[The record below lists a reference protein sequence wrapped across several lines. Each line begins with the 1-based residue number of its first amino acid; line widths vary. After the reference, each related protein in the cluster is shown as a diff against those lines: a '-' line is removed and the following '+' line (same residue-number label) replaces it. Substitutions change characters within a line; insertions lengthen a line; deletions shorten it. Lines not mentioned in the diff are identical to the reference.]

1 MQQVKNR
8 DMQTIS
14 VIVPFY
20 NVETCIQRCIAGLL
34 AQQYP
39 REAYEI
45 IMVDNNST
53 DASAAIVKQHPHIT
67 LLTERKQGAYA
78 ARNRG
83 LAAAQGSI
91 LAFTDP
97 DCVPDPHWLQQ
108 IATAFAPT
116 DDVALVL
123 GHCHMAQETYVLSL
137 LEAYEH
143 QKLSFVFNSGRK
155 NLYFGYTNNMAVR
168 REAFSR
174 VGPFVERA
182 RGADQIFVRQ
192 VADAYASNSVRYDA
206 TIRVRHLEMESA
218 WKYYQKQF
226 IYGQSN
232 RLCGE
237 IVAVRP
243 LQSLERFHIFTTA
256 IREGAHSIL
265 SAGMLLLLLGVGVI
279 CYSAG
284 RWTATWKVWRRRAS
298 PDPIRGDDLRSENH

>member
-1 MQQVKNR
+1 MQI
-8 DMQTIS
+8 IS
-14 VIVPFY
+14 VVVPFY
-20 NVETCIQRCIAGLL
+20 NAEPYIQRCIAGLL

-45 IMVDNNST
+45 IMIDNNST
-53 DASAAIVKQHPHIT
+53 DASAAIVKQYPHLT
-67 LLTERKQGAYA
+67 LLTEQKQGAYA

-83 LAAAQGSI
+83 LAAARGSI
-91 LAFTDP
+91 IAFTDP
-97 DCVPDPHWLQQ
+97 DCVPDPYWLQQ
-108 IATAFAPT
+108 IATAFAST
-116 DDVALVL
+116 DDIAVVL
-123 GHCHMAQETYVLSL
+123 GHCQMAQGTYLLSL

-192 VADAYASNSVRYDA
+192 VADAYAIDSVRYDA
-206 TIRVRHLEMESA
+206 SIRVRHLEMESA

-232 RLCGE
+232 RLCRE

-243 LQSLERFHIFTTA
+243 LRLPERLHIFTTA
-256 IREGAHSIL
+256 MREGAHSAL
-265 SAGMLLLLLGVGVI
+265 SAGLLLLLLGVGMA

-284 RWTATWKVWRRRAS
+284 RWIAAWKVLRQTPS
-298 PDPIRGDDLRSENH
+298 PVTLRGDDLRSGDH

>member
-1 MQQVKNR
+1 MPE
-8 DMQTIS
+8 IS

-20 NVETCIQRCIAGLL
+20 NMERYIRDCIRGLL
-34 AQQYP
+34 AQNYP
-39 REAYEI
+39 ENAYEI

-53 DASAAIVKQHPHIT
+53 DASPSIVKQQPRIT
-67 LLTERKQGAYA
+67 LLTEKKQGAYA

-83 LAAAQGSI
+83 LAAAHGSI
-91 LAFTDP
+91 IALTDP

-108 IATAFAPT
+108 IAMTFAST
-116 DDVALVL
+116 EEVTVL
-123 GHCHMAQETYVLSL
+123 LGYCQMARESYCLAL

-143 QKLSFVFNSGRK
+143 QKLHFIFTSGRK

-206 TIRVRHLEMESA
+206 TIRVRHLEMENA
-218 WKYYQKQF
+218 WTYYQKQF

-237 IVAVRP
+237 IVTVRP
-243 LQSLERFHIFTTA
+243 LQSLERLHIFTTA
-256 IREGAHSIL
+256 VREGAYSVL
-265 SAGMLLLLLGVGVI
+265 SAGMLLLLLGFGVI

-284 RWTATWKVWRRRAS
+284 RWTAAWKVWRRTVS
-298 PDPIRGDDLRSENH
+298 PEPIRGDDLRSENH

>member
-1 MQQVKNR
+1 MPE
-8 DMQTIS
+8 IS

-20 NVETCIQRCIAGLL
+20 NMERYIRDCIRGLL
-34 AQQYP
+34 AQNYP
-39 REAYEI
+39 DDAYEI

-53 DASAAIVKQHPHIT
+53 DASPAIVKQQPRIT
-67 LLTERKQGAYA
+67 LLTEQKQGAYA

-83 LAAAQGSI
+83 LAAARGSI
-91 LAFTDP
+91 IAFTDP
-97 DCVPDPHWLQQ
+97 DCVPDPHWLRQ
-108 IATAFAPT
+108 IATAFALT
-116 DDVALVL
+116 EDVAVVL
-123 GHCHMAQETYVLSL
+123 GHCHMAQETYFLSL
-137 LEAYEH
+137 VEAYEH
-143 QKLSFVFNSGRK
+143 QKLQFVFTSGRK

-192 VADAYASNSVRYDA
+192 VADVYASNSVRYDA

-226 IYGQSN
+226 IYGRSN

-243 LQSLERFHIFTTA
+243 PQSLERFHIFTTA
-256 IREGAHSIL
+256 IREGAHSKL
-265 SAGMLLLLLGVGVI
+265 SAGMLLLFLGIGVI

-284 RWTATWKVWRRRAS
+284 RWTATWKVWRRTVS
-298 PDPIRGDDLRSENH
+298 PDPIHGDDLRSENH

>member
-1 MQQVKNR
+1 MPE
-8 DMQTIS
+8 IS

-20 NVETCIQRCIAGLL
+20 NMERYIRDCIRGLL
-34 AQQYP
+34 AQNYP
-39 REAYEI
+39 ENAYEI

-53 DASAAIVKQHPHIT
+53 DASTAIVKQQPRIT
-67 LLTERKQGAYA
+67 LLTEKKQGAYA

-83 LAAAQGSI
+83 LAAARGSI
-91 LAFTDP
+91 IAFTDP
-97 DCVPDPHWLQQ
+97 DCVTDPHWLQQ
-108 IATAFAPT
+108 IAAVLSSTEN
-116 DDVALVL
+116 VAIVL
-123 GHCHMAQETYVLSL
+123 GHCQMAQETYVLSL

-143 QKLSFVFNSGRK
+143 QKLNFVFSSGNK
-155 NLYFGYTNNMAVR
+155 DLYFGYTNNMAVR

-192 VADAYASNSVRYDA
+192 VAEVYTSTSVRYEA
-206 TIRVRHLEMESA
+206 AMRVRHLEMESP

-243 LQSLERFHIFTTA
+243 LQLPERLKIFVTG
-256 IREGAHSIL
+256 IREGTFSAL
-265 SAGMLLLLLGVGVI
+265 SAGLLLLLLSIGVV
-279 CYSAG
+279 CYSVG
-284 RWTATWKVWRRRAS
+284 RWTAAWKVWRRTVS
-298 PDPIRGDDLRSENH
+298 PDPIHGDDLRSENH